1 MQAERTIETLQKT
14 GSLLEGHFVLTSGR
28 HAGQYVQCARLFE
41 YPAYSAQLCAELA
54 QQLSDVQAE
63 LVVGPALGGVIFAYE
78 LARAL
83 GVRNIFAERESGAMT
98 LRRGFAIEPG
108 TRVVIAED
116 VVTTGGS
123 VREVIEVVRAA
134 HGEVVAVAAIADR
147 SGGQADFGVP
157 LVSLLSLDIPSY
169 GADRCPLCD
178 KGLPL
183 VKPGSKT
190 LPVVWA

>member
-1 MQAERTIETLQKT
+1 MHAERTIETLQKT

-28 HAGQYVQCARLFE
+28 HAGQYIQCARLFE
-41 YPAYSAQLCAELA
+41 YPAHSAQLCAELA
-54 QQLSDVQAE
+54 QQLSAVQAE

-134 HGEVVAVAAIADR
+134 QGEVVAVAAIADR

-183 VKPGSKT
+183 IKPGSRT
-190 LPVVWA
+190 LPVAWA